1 MTRLADESQ
10 FELIQQLVQKSAT
23 AEPGLLL
30 RAEPITMRSGASIDL
45 HGIDLLGRPC
55 LFGMFLDLDSEAY
68 DWVLEVISSFRD
80 GLEGADPIYQR
91 GREPRLFVL
100 SHALRLE
107 DYSRLKF
114 FAESISIRAFRIAKL
129 TTSWQ
134 LRLAFPEPDPVQS
147 HPWLESIEER
157 DRDFIQRMLAA
168 AGRGGLKVALQ
179 GGPWPMNL
187 VNSEGPFASLH
198 SSESGLLMSVPTED
212 EQFTILDL
220 NSPIDR
226 DLAIDSVLRHRRTED
241 ICL

>member
-1 MTRLADESQ
+1 MTLLADESQ
-10 FELIQQLVQKSAT
+10 FELIQQLLQKPAA

-30 RAEPITMRSGASIDL
+30 RAEPITMRSGNRIDL

-55 LFGMFLDLDSEAY
+55 LFGMFLELDAQAY
-68 DWVLEVISSFRD
+68 DWLLEVITSFRD

-107 DYSRLKF
+107 DYSRLRF

-134 LRLAFPEPDPVQS
+134 LRLAYPEPEPVLSQ
-147 HPWLESIEER
+147 PWLECIEEK
-157 DRDFIQRMLAA
+157 DRDFVQRMLAA
-168 AGRGGLKVALQ
+168 AGRGGVKIALQ

-198 SSESGLLMSVPTED
+198 SSESGLLMSVPTQD
-212 EQFTILDL
+212 EKYTILDL
-220 NSPIDR
+220 NLPLDR
-226 DLAIDSVLRHRRTED
+226 DLAIDSVLRHRRTEE
-241 ICL
+241 ISL